1 MLDVK
6 RMKVLREVANERS
19 FSAAAQKLGY
29 TQSAISQQIAALE
42 REAGATLIERNPRG
56 IRLTDAGEALVRHAD
71 KILARLAEAEAE
83 LEAIAGLRGGR
94 LRLASFPTAGA
105 TLVPRAI
112 AEFTGRHPAV
122 ELSLAEAEPDES
134 LPRLKAG
141 ELDLILIDD
150 SPLTEDDDVEF
161 VHLLDDPLYLAL
173 ASDHPL
179 ASRRRLRFQDLA
191 AEPWVQGSQVCS
203 CHRQL
208 RNACANAGYEPH
220 VAYESDDF
228 QVVQGLVAAGVGV
241 ALIPG
246 LALVSERPDVVI
258 RSIGAKPPVRK
269 ILAATLGGDYRSPA
283 ITENLVVVVQLDA
296 EHRVGQGLRDLA
308 LHLDLL
314 FLGHAES
321 LTARPVAERGDA

>member
-6 RMKVLREVANERS
+6 RMKVLREVAAESS

-29 TQSAISQQIAALE
+29 TQSAVSQQIAALE
-42 REAGATLIERNPRG
+42 REAGTMLIERNPRG

-94 LRLASFPTAGA
+94 LRLGSFPTAGA
-105 TLVPRAI
+105 TLMPRAI
-112 AEFTGRHPAV
+112 AEFNKRHPAV

-150 SPLTEDDDVEF
+150 SPLAEDEEVDF
-161 VHLLDDPLYLAL
+161 VHLLDDPLHVAL
-173 ASDHPL
+173 PADHPL

-191 AEPWVQGSQVCS
+191 AEPWIQGTQVCA
-203 CHRQL
+203 CQRQL
-208 RNACANAGYEPH
+208 HVACASAGFEPR

-228 QVVQGLVAAGVGV
+228 GVVQGLVAAGVGV

-246 LALVSERPDVVI
+246 LALVSERSDVVI
-258 RSIGAKPPVRK
+258 RSIGTKPPVRQ
-269 ILAATLGGDYRSPA
+269 IMAATLANDYRSPA
-283 ITENLVVVVQLDA
+283 VTEM
-296 EHRVGQGLRDLA
+296 LA
-308 LHLDLL
+308 MLKTIAADYDVSNTPRL
-314 FLGHAES
+314 AAAS
-321 LTARPVAERGDA
+321 

>member
-6 RMKVLREVANERS
+6 RMKVLREVAAERS

-29 TQSAISQQIAALE
+29 TQSAVSQQIAALE
-42 REAGATLIERNPRG
+42 REAGSTLIERNPRG

-94 LRLASFPTAGA
+94 LRLGSFPTAGA
-105 TLVPRAI
+105 TLMPRAI
-112 AEFTGRHPAV
+112 AEFSKRHPAV

-134 LPRLKAG
+134 LPRLKGG

-150 SPLTEDDDVEF
+150 SPLAEDDEVDF
-161 VHLLDDPLYLAL
+161 AHLLDDPLHLAL
-173 ASDHPL
+173 PADHPF

-191 AEPWVQGSQVCS
+191 AEPWIQGTQVCA
-203 CHRQL
+203 CQRQL
-208 RNACANAGYEPH
+208 QNACANAGFEPR

-246 LALVSERPDVVI
+246 LALVSERSDVVI
-258 RSIGAKPPVRK
+258 RSIGTKPPVRQ
-269 ILAATLGGDYRSPA
+269 ILAATLANDYRSPA
-283 ITENLVVVVQLDA
+283 VVEMLEILKTIAADYDV
-296 EHRVGQGLRDLA
+296 RNTPKLA
-308 LHLDLL
+308 AA
-314 FLGHAES
+314 G
-321 LTARPVAERGDA
+321 

>member
-6 RMKVLREVANERS
+6 RMKVLREVAAERS

-29 TQSAISQQIAALE
+29 TQSAVSQQIAALE
-42 REAGATLIERNPRG
+42 REAGSTLIERNPRG

-94 LRLASFPTAGA
+94 LRLGSFPTAGA
-105 TLVPRAI
+105 TLMPRAI
-112 AEFTGRHPAV
+112 AEFSKRHPAV

-134 LPRLKAG
+134 LPRLKGG

-150 SPLTEDDDVEF
+150 SPLAEDDEVDF
-161 VHLLDDPLYLAL
+161 AHLLDDPLHLAL
-173 ASDHPL
+173 PADHPF

-191 AEPWVQGSQVCS
+191 AEPWIQGTQVCA
-203 CHRQL
+203 CQRQL
-208 RNACANAGYEPH
+208 QNACANAGFEPR

-246 LALVSERPDVVI
+246 LALVSERSDVVI
-258 RSIGAKPPVRK
+258 RSIGTKPPVRQ
-269 ILAATLGGDYRSPA
+269 ILAATLANDYRSPA
-283 ITENLVVVVQLDA
+283 VVEMLEILKTIAADYDV
-296 EHRVGQGLRDLA
+296 RNTPRLA
-308 LHLDLL
+308 
-314 FLGHAES
+314 AAS
-321 LTARPVAERGDA
+321 

>member
-1 MLDVK
+1 M
-6 RMKVLREVANERS
+6 RVLREVAAQRS

-29 TQSAISQQIAALE
+29 TQSAVSQQIAALE
-42 REAGATLIERNPRG
+42 REAGSTLIERNPRG

-191 AEPWVQGSQVCS
+191 AEPWVQGTQVCS

-208 RNACANAGYEPH
+208 RNACANAGFEPH

-269 ILAATLGGDYRSPA
+269 IMAAMPAGGYRSPA
-283 ITENLVVVVQLDA
+283 
-296 EHRVGQGLRDLA
+296 
-308 LHLDLL
+308 
-314 FLGHAES
+314 
-321 LTARPVAERGDA
+321 VAEMLEILKEIAADYDVAAKTPKLAAAS